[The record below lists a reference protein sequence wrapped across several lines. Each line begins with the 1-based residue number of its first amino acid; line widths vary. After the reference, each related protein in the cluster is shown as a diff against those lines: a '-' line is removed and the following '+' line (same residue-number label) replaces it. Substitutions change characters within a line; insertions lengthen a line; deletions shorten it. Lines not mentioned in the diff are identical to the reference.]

1 MIRMG
6 LFLTLTVAVLL
17 TSFICT
23 DGVPAE
29 NMELKRRTDD
39 CSGDCMTCS
48 SDLPCGCCGNVIC
61 HSTGICQLV
70 SDPYEDY

>member
-39 CSGDCMTCS
+39 CPQHCVKCNDNCDCCYS
-48 SDLPCGCCGNVIC
+48 KYCKNNRECKPLP
-61 HSTGICQLV
+61 HQ
-70 SDPYEDY
+70 